1 MAKKVEK
8 RQYLM
13 ADAELKQFGDLTV
26 LNVTRDLTDF
36 TTRGV
41 TEDTVENLETLVEI
55 FFNTP
60 TDDELLGPIMAAT
73 DAKNALAE
81 QLKVAIRPIRSMAEL
96 KYKGMGK
103 YNTFGFKDMAR
114 LSDKELVYLAAKVVR
129 VGTTLLSE
137 LASEGLTQLML
148 TALTNLNTQFDTSID
163 TQQNLIENRDLA
175 AQDRVEKGNTLYAEI
190 ARLCAIG
197 QSLYIDSD
205 PAKYNDYVIYGS
217 SGTKPSLKGL
227 VQDSLSHEPLVE
239 ATVDIPAAGIMKIT
253 NAEGKFEVHQLA
265 AGGYD
270 VNISRPEYAPQT
282 LPVTITEG
290 QTTEIEVNLVHD

>member
-1 MAKKVEK
+1 
-8 RQYLM
+8 M
-13 ADAELKQFGDLTV
+13 ADADLKQLGDLIV

-41 TEDTVENLETLVEI
+41 TQDTIDDLEDKVEI

-60 TDDELLGPIMAAT
+60 TDDEYIGPIMDAT
-73 DAKNALAE
+73 NTKNALAE
-81 QLKVAIRPIRSMAEL
+81 QVRVAIRPIRSMAEL
-96 KYKGMGK
+96 KYNGMGK
-103 YNTFGFKDMAR
+103 YNTFGFKDLAHTT
-114 LSDKELVYLAAKVVR
+114 DKELVFMAQKVVR
-129 VGTTLLSE
+129 VGTALLSE
-137 LASEGLTQLML
+137 LASEGLTQAML
-148 TALTNLNTQFDTSID
+148 TALDNLKEQFDDSLD
-163 TQQNLIENRDLA
+163 TQETLIEARDLG
-175 AQDRVEKGNTLYAEI
+175 AQDRVEKGNALYAEI

-227 VQDSLSHEPLVE
+227 VQDSVSHEALPD
-239 ATVDIPAAGIMKIT
+239 ATVDIPEAGITKIT
-253 NAEGKFEVHQLA
+253 NAEGKFEVHLLE

-270 VNISRPEYAPQT
+270 VNITCPQYQGQT

-290 QTTEIEVNLVHD
+290 ETTEIEVNLVHD